1 MYIYILIILASFLYG
16 IFLFRQDSRIFFA
29 GILLTFGFLGLL
41 SLLIMFL
48 SDMFD
53 TIRLLSILAVYA
65 VIPLCIIGI
74 GFFLIKNGYIMK
86 HKEGRRLANLL
97 SLILGVNILIIIS
110 LILLLIFQGDQLNN
124 YAYATILTIILLAM
138 YFGFLFFSYLVYS
151 YAYQMLPVNKNLDY
165 VIVLE
170 SGLIGDKVPPLLK
183 SRLDKGIEIYKQQL
197 SKGNHTKIVVSGGQG
212 SDEII
217 PEAVAMKKYLVSQG
231 IPELDIL
238 VEDKSTTT
246 YENMKFSKNIM
257 NNISKNYS
265 CIFVSNNYHVF
276 RASIYARKA
285 GLKANG
291 VGAPTTFY
299 FLPSALIREYIA
311 ILVLYKKVNL
321 LAIAL
326 ILIIVAYSFIP
337 FLYTI

>member
-16 IFLFRQDSRIFFA
+16 IFLFRQDSRNFFA
-29 GILLTFGFLGLL
+29 GILLTFGSLGFLFLL
-41 SLLIMFL
+41 VMYL

-53 TIRLLSILAVYA
+53 TIRLLSIFAVYA
-65 VIPLCIIGI
+65 VIPLSIIVI

-97 SLILGVNILIIIS
+97 SLILGVNVLLIVS
-110 LILLLIFQGDQLNN
+110 LSLLLIFHGSKLNT
-124 YAYATILTIILLAM
+124 YAYATILTIILFAI

-165 VIVLE
+165 VIVLG

-183 SRLDKGIEIYKQQL
+183 SRLDKGIEIYSQQL

-212 SDEII
+212 SDELV

-291 VGAPTTFY
+291 VGAPTAFY

-311 ILVLYKKVNL
+311 IIMLYKKVNL
-321 LAIAL
+321 LAIAF
-326 ILIIVAYSFIP
+326 ILIVVAYSFIP
-337 FLYTI
+337 FLYM

>member
-16 IFLFRQDSRIFFA
+16 IFLFRQDSRNFFA
-29 GILLTFGFLGLL
+29 GILLTFGSLGFLFLL
-41 SLLIMFL
+41 VMYL

-53 TIRLLSILAVYA
+53 TIRLLSIFAVYA
-65 VIPLCIIGI
+65 VIPLSIIVI

-97 SLILGVNILIIIS
+97 SLILGVNVLLIVS
-110 LILLLIFQGDQLNN
+110 LSLLLIFHGSKLNT
-124 YAYATILTIILLAM
+124 YAYATILTIILFAI

-165 VIVLE
+165 VIVLG

-183 SRLDKGIEIYKQQL
+183 SRLDKGIEIYSQQL

-217 PEAVAMKKYLVSQG
+217 PEAVAMKKYPVSQG

-291 VGAPTTFY
+291 VGAPTAFY

-311 ILVLYKKVNL
+311 ILVLYKKINL
-321 LAIAL
+321 LAIL
-326 ILIIVAYSFIP
+326 FILLLVSHSFFPNFI
-337 FLYTI
+337 

>member
-1 MYIYILIILASFLYG
+1 MYIYILVILASFLYG
-16 IFLFRQDSRIFFA
+16 IFLFRQDSRNFFA
-29 GILLTFGFLGLL
+29 GILLTFGSLGFLFLL
-41 SLLIMFL
+41 VMCLSNMFEIINVL
-48 SDMFD
+48 SML
-53 TIRLLSILAVYA
+53 TVYVA
-65 VIPLCIIGI
+65 IPLCIVGI
-74 GFFLIKNGYIMK
+74 GFFLIKNGYTMK

-97 SLILGVNILIIIS
+97 SLILGVNILLIVSLS
-110 LILLLIFQGDQLNN
+110 LILIFKGTQLNSGIH
-124 YAYATILTIILLAM
+124 ATILTIILLSM

-165 VIVLE
+165 VIVLG

-183 SRLDKGIEIYKQQL
+183 SRLDKGIEIYSQQL

-212 SDEII
+212 SDEIV

-291 VGAPTTFY
+291 VGAPTAFY

-311 ILVLYKKVNL
+311 IIMLYKKINL
-321 LAIAL
+321 LVIAFILL
-326 ILIIVAYSFIP
+326 IVSYSFVP
-337 FLYTI
+337 FLYTL

>member
-16 IFLFRQDSRIFFA
+16 IFLFRQDSRNFFA
-29 GILLTFGFLGLL
+29 GILLTFGSLGFLFLL
-41 SLLIMFL
+41 VMYL

-53 TIRLLSILAVYA
+53 TIRLLSIFAVYA
-65 VIPLCIIGI
+65 VIPLSIIVI

-97 SLILGVNILIIIS
+97 SLILGVNVLLIVS
-110 LILLLIFQGDQLNN
+110 LSLLLIFHGSKLNT
-124 YAYATILTIILLAM
+124 YAYATILTIILFAI

-165 VIVLE
+165 VIVLG

-183 SRLDKGIEIYKQQL
+183 SRLDKGIEIYSQQL

-212 SDEII
+212 SDEIV
-217 PEAVAMKKYLVSQG
+217 PEAIAMKKYLVSQG

-291 VGAPTTFY
+291 VGAPTAFY

-311 ILVLYKKVNL
+311 IIMLYKKVSL
-321 LAIAL
+321 LAIAF
-326 ILIIVAYSFIP
+326 ILIVVAYSFIP
-337 FLYTI
+337 FLYM

>member
-1 MYIYILIILASFLYG
+1 M
-16 IFLFRQDSRIFFA
+16 
-29 GILLTFGFLGLL
+29 
-41 SLLIMFL
+41 
-48 SDMFD
+48 
-53 TIRLLSILAVYA
+53 
-65 VIPLCIIGI
+65 I

-97 SLILGVNILIIIS
+97 SLILGVNVLLIVS
-110 LILLLIFQGDQLNN
+110 LSLLLIFHGSKLNT
-124 YAYATILTIILLAM
+124 YAYATILTIILFAI
-138 YFGFLFFSYLVYS
+138 YFVFLFFSYLVYS

-165 VIVLE
+165 VIVLG

-183 SRLDKGIEIYKQQL
+183 SRLDKGIEIYSQQL

-212 SDEII
+212 SDEIV
-217 PEAVAMKKYLVSQG
+217 PEAIAMKKYLVSQG

-291 VGAPTTFY
+291 VGAPTAFY

-311 ILVLYKKVNL
+311 IIMLYKKVSL
-321 LAIAL
+321 LAIAF
-326 ILIIVAYSFIP
+326 ILIVVAYSFIP
-337 FLYTI
+337 FLYM

>member
-16 IFLFRQDSRIFFA
+16 IFLFRQDSRNFFA
-29 GILLTFGFLGLL
+29 GILLTFGSLGFLFLL
-41 SLLIMFL
+41 VMYL

-53 TIRLLSILAVYA
+53 TIRLLSIFAVYA
-65 VIPLCIIGI
+65 VIPLSIIGI

-97 SLILGVNILIIIS
+97 SLILGVNILLIVSLS
-110 LILLLIFQGDQLNN
+110 LILIFKGPQLNSGIH
-124 YAYATILTIILLAM
+124 ATILTIILLAM

-151 YAYQMLPVNKNLDY
+151 YAYQMLPVNKDLDY
-165 VIVLE
+165 VIVLG

-183 SRLDKGIEIYKQQL
+183 SRLDKGIEIYSQQL

-212 SDEII
+212 SDEVV

-291 VGAPTTFY
+291 VGAPTAFY

-311 ILVLYKKVNL
+311 IIMLYKKINL
-321 LAIAL
+321 LVIAF
-326 ILIIVAYSFIP
+326 ILIVVAYSFIP
-337 FLYTI
+337 FLYM

>member
-16 IFLFRQDSRIFFA
+16 IFLFRQDSRNFFA
-29 GILLTFGFLGLL
+29 GILLTFGSLGFLFLL
-41 SLLIMFL
+41 VMYL

-53 TIRLLSILAVYA
+53 TIRLLSIFAVYA
-65 VIPLCIIGI
+65 VIPLSIIVI

-97 SLILGVNILIIIS
+97 SLILGVNVLLIVS
-110 LILLLIFQGDQLNN
+110 LSLLLIFHGSKLNT
-124 YAYATILTIILLAM
+124 YAYATILTIILFAI
-138 YFGFLFFSYLVYS
+138 YFVFLFFSYLVYS

-165 VIVLE
+165 VIVLG

-183 SRLDKGIEIYKQQL
+183 SRLDKGIEIYSQQL

-212 SDEII
+212 SDEIV
-217 PEAVAMKKYLVSQG
+217 PEAIAMKKYLVSQG

-291 VGAPTTFY
+291 VGAPTAFY

-311 ILVLYKKVNL
+311 IIMLYKKVSL
-321 LAIAL
+321 LAIAF
-326 ILIIVAYSFIP
+326 ILIVVAYSFIP
-337 FLYTI
+337 FLYM

>member
-16 IFLFRQDSRIFFA
+16 IFLFRQDSRNFFA
-29 GILLTFGFLGLL
+29 GILLTFGSLGFLFLL
-41 SLLIMFL
+41 VMYL

-53 TIRLLSILAVYA
+53 TIRLLSIFAVYA
-65 VIPLCIIGI
+65 VIPLSIIGI

-97 SLILGVNILIIIS
+97 SLILGVNILLIVSLS
-110 LILLLIFQGDQLNN
+110 LILIFKGSQLNN
-124 YAYATILTIILLAM
+124 GVHATILTIILLSS

-151 YAYQMLPVNKNLDY
+151 YAYQMLPINKNLDY
-165 VIVLE
+165 VIVLG
-170 SGLIGDKVPPLLK
+170 SGLIRDKVPPLLK
-183 SRLDKGIEIYKQQL
+183 SRLDKGIEIYSQQL

-212 SDEII
+212 SDELV
-217 PEAVAMKKYLVSQG
+217 PEAVAMKKYLLSQG
-231 IPELDIL
+231 IPDLDIF

-246 YENMKFSKNIM
+246 YENMQFSKNIM

-291 VGAPTTFY
+291 VGAPTAFY

-311 ILVLYKKVNL
+311 IIVLYKKINL
-321 LAIAL
+321 LAIL
-326 ILIIVAYSFIP
+326 FILLLVSHSFFPNFI
-337 FLYTI
+337 

>member
-16 IFLFRQDSRIFFA
+16 IFLFRQDSRNFFA
-29 GILLTFGFLGLL
+29 GILLTFGSLGFLFLL
-41 SLLIMFL
+41 VMYL

-53 TIRLLSILAVYA
+53 TIRLLSIFAVYA
-65 VIPLCIIGI
+65 VIPLSIIVI

-97 SLILGVNILIIIS
+97 SLILGVNVLLIVS
-110 LILLLIFQGDQLNN
+110 LSLLLIFHGSKLNT
-124 YAYATILTIILLAM
+124 YAYATILTIILFAI

-165 VIVLE
+165 VIVLG

-183 SRLDKGIEIYKQQL
+183 SRLDKGIEIYSQQL

-212 SDEII
+212 SDELV

-291 VGAPTTFY
+291 VGAPTAFY

-311 ILVLYKKVNL
+311 IIMLYKKVSL
-321 LAIAL
+321 LAIAF
-326 ILIIVAYSFIP
+326 ILIVVAYSFIP
-337 FLYTI
+337 FLYM

>member
-16 IFLFRQDSRIFFA
+16 IFLFRQDSRNFFA
-29 GILLTFGFLGLL
+29 GILLTFGSLGFLFLL
-41 SLLIMFL
+41 VMYL

-53 TIRLLSILAVYA
+53 TIRLLSIFAVYA
-65 VIPLCIIGI
+65 VIPLSIIGI

-97 SLILGVNILIIIS
+97 SLILGVNILLIVS
-110 LILLLIFQGDQLNN
+110 LSLLLIFHGSKLNT
-124 YAYATILTIILLAM
+124 YAYATILTIILLAI

-165 VIVLE
+165 VIVLG

-183 SRLDKGIEIYKQQL
+183 SRLDKGIEIYSQQL

-212 SDEII
+212 SDEIV

-231 IPELDIL
+231 ISELDIL

-291 VGAPTTFY
+291 VGAPTAFY

-311 ILVLYKKVNL
+311 IIVLYKKINL
-321 LAIAL
+321 LAIAF
-326 ILIIVAYSFIP
+326 ILLLVSYSFIP
-337 FLYTI
+337 FLYNM

>member
-16 IFLFRQDSRIFFA
+16 IFLFRQDSRNFFA
-29 GILLTFGFLGLL
+29 GILLTFGSLGLL
-41 SLLIMFL
+41 FLLLMCL
-48 SDMFD
+48 SNMSPLINVLS
-53 TIRLLSILAVYA
+53 TIAIFIG
-65 VIPLCIIGI
+65 IPLCIVAI

-97 SLILGVNILIIIS
+97 SLILGVNILIIVSLS
-110 LILLLIFQGDQLNN
+110 LILIFKGPDLNN
-124 YAYATILTIILLAM
+124 GVHATILTIILLSA

-151 YAYQMLPVNKNLDY
+151 YAYQMLPINKNLDY
-165 VIVLE
+165 VIVLG

-197 SKGNHTKIVVSGGQG
+197 SNGNHTKIVVSGGQG
-212 SDEII
+212 SDELV
-217 PEAVAMKKYLVSQG
+217 PEAIAMKKYLISQD
-231 IPELDIL
+231 IPDLDIL
-238 VEDKSTTT
+238 IEDKSTTT

-257 NNISKNYS
+257 NNISKDYS

-291 VGAPTTFY
+291 VGAPTAFY

-311 ILVLYKKVNL
+311 IIVLYKKINL
-321 LAIAL
+321 MVILFILL
-326 ILIIVAYSFIP
+326 IVSHSFFP
-337 FLYTI
+337 GFL